1 MPTALLQDKDFLSWI
16 EEEGMHLYES
26 LNSAPRTERRNPQ
39 TLFKAFK
46 DLLCNVARE
55 RVKQNVP
62 KIDRRIDRLKADLH
76 AVLAGD
82 PDATTEQIKAHQAA
96 ILQD

>member
-1 MPTALLQDKDFLSWI
+1 M
-16 EEEGMHLYES
+16 
-26 LNSAPRTERRNPQ
+26 
-39 TLFKAFK
+39 
-46 DLLCNVARE
+46 LCNVARE